1 MNAPLPAAG
10 NLRKYFGVVPAIV
23 LNNID
28 DDGEGKVLV
37 RFTWSDGDSDP
48 QWCRVCQF
56 YAGPQAVGAFFVPEI
71 SSEVL
76 VAFVNSDVSSPVV
89 IGSLYNGVDKPSTAR
104 TESLDQKQIRTRSGH
119 VVLLDD
125 TDGQEKIVIVDK
137 TGSLSITL
145 DCTASSIAIRS
156 EGGSLKLE
164 ADDIEIKAQKSYRL
178 EAATVEETA
187 SGKFVVKGS
196 TK

>member
-56 YAGPQAVGAFFVPEI
+56 LRSF
-71 SSEVL
+71 
-76 VAFVNSDVSSPVV
+76 
-89 IGSLYNGVDKPSTAR
+89 GSIC
-104 TESLDQKQIRTRSGH
+104 Q
-119 VVLLDD
+119 
-125 TDGQEKIVIVDK
+125 
-137 TGSLSITL
+137 
-145 DCTASSIAIRS
+145 
-156 EGGSLKLE
+156 
-164 ADDIEIKAQKSYRL
+164 
-178 EAATVEETA
+178 
-187 SGKFVVKGS
+187 
-196 TK
+196 